1 MAFLGVGSFGPQSGI
16 SVPDMFGAGG
26 PSQGLDQ
33 NPWEYGLK
41 SEASR
46 ESAAVI
52 MNHINLVEI
61 LMDVLSRSYLSPCTA
76 VVHISFL
83 PICSLLGLHIDVL
96 STGVAGNYNGAF
108 QVEII
113 MELYK
118 CMIPLYTD
126 TEEGH
131 RAV

>member
-1 MAFLGVGSFGPQSGI
+1 MVFLGVGSFGPQSGI

-46 ESAAVI
+46 ESADVI

-61 LMDVLSRSYLSPCTA
+61 LMDVEVQLSTKELRSSLVGIGDALVQGSIIGVASEMPERYMQA
-76 VVHISFL
+76 VVA
-83 PICSLLGLHIDVL
+83 G
-96 STGVAGNYNGAF
+96 TGVSG
-108 QVEII
+108 
-113 MELYK
+113 M
-118 CMIPLYTD
+118 
-126 TEEGH
+126 
-131 RAV
+131 